1 MAAIPPIV
9 GCDMKAIQ
17 ILEKHIIQ
25 VVEVEEPKMRP
36 NYSKIKVLSMG
47 VCGSDVH
54 AYAGKSPNV
63 QYPVIIGHEIIGE
76 IIEIGEGENPRK
88 LRVGDRVVLNPYL
101 YCGTC
106 YACEQ
111 GQTNACAS
119 LKCLGVQT
127 DGAMCDIFVHPTKL
141 MIKVPD
147 TIDNELGAVIEP
159 TVIALHALHRMEA
172 QVGEHVVII
181 GAGCIGL
188 LTALVAKAK
197 GMKVIVADVVDERLE
212 VATSLGVDGT
222 INPMKENAVERL
234 SEMTNGRMAECVCE
248 MSGSAAGVRSVLDY
262 AASTGRIALTGWP
275 DREVELP
282 TAVITRKELKIIGSR
297 TGVTE
302 EFEEVVS
309 MIEERKIDPRKII
322 SRVVDF
328 NELPETIAALDKDPG
343 MAIKVV
349 ALR

>member
-17 ILEKHIIQ
+17 ILGKKDIR
-25 VVEVEEPKMRP
+25 VVDVNEPKMLS
-36 NYSKIKVLSMG
+36 NHSKIKVLSMG

-63 QYPVIIGHEIIGE
+63 TYPVIIGHEIIGE
-76 IIEIGEGENPRK
+76 IVEIGEGENPRQ

-111 GQTNACAS
+111 GQTNACTS

-127 DGAMCDIFVHPTKL
+127 DGAMCETFVHPTKL

-147 TIDNELGAVIEP
+147 SIDNELGAVIEP
-159 TVIALHALHRMEA
+159 TVIALHALHRLQA
-172 QVGEHVVII
+172 KAGEHVVII

-188 LTALVAKAK
+188 LTAIVAKAK
-197 GMKVIVADVVDERLE
+197 GLHVIVSDVVDERLE
-212 VATSLGVDGT
+212 VATALGADGT
-222 INPMKENAVERL
+222 INPMKENAVEKL
-234 SEMTNGRMAECVCE
+234 LEMTNGRLAECVCE
-248 MSGSAAGVRSVLDY
+248 MSGAPAAVRSTLDY

-282 TAVITRKELKIIGSR
+282 TAVITRKELKILGSR

-309 MIEERKIDPRKII
+309 MIEEGKIDPRKII

>member
-1 MAAIPPIV
+1 MEAIRLIV
-9 GCDMKAIQ
+9 GCDMKAVQ
-17 ILEKHIIQ
+17 IVGKKDIR
-25 VVEVEEPKMRP
+25 VVDVNEPKTFP
-36 NYSKIKVLSMG
+36 NHSKIKVLSMG

-63 QYPVIIGHEIIGE
+63 TYPVIIGHEIIGE
-76 IIEIGEGENPRK
+76 IVEIGEGENPRQ

-111 GQTNACAS
+111 GQTNACTS

-127 DGAMCDIFVHPTKL
+127 DGAMCEIFVHPTKL

-147 TIDNELGAVIEP
+147 SIDNELGAVIEP
-159 TVIALHALHRMEA
+159 TVIALHALHRLQA
-172 QVGEHVVII
+172 KAGEHVVII

-188 LTALVAKAK
+188 LTAIVAKEK
-197 GMKVIVADVVDERLE
+197 GMHVIVSDVVDERLE
-212 VATSLGVDGT
+212 IAVALGADGT
-222 INPMKENAVERL
+222 INPMKENAVEKL
-234 SEMTNGRMAECVCE
+234 LEMTNGRLAECVCE
-248 MSGSAAGVRSVLDY
+248 MSGAPAAVRSTLDY

-275 DREVELP
+275 DRDVELP
-282 TAVITRKELKIIGSR
+282 TAVITRKELKILGSR
-297 TGVTE
+297 TGVTA

-309 MIEERKIDPRKII
+309 LIEEGKIDPRKII
-322 SRVVDF
+322 SRVVAF

-349 ALR
+349 GLR

>member
-1 MAAIPPIV
+1 M
-9 GCDMKAIQ
+9 
-17 ILEKHIIQ
+17 
-25 VVEVEEPKMRP
+25 
-36 NYSKIKVLSMG
+36 
-47 VCGSDVH
+47 
-54 AYAGKSPNV
+54 
-63 QYPVIIGHEIIGE
+63 
-76 IIEIGEGENPRK
+76 
-88 LRVGDRVVLNPYL
+88 
-101 YCGTC
+101 
-106 YACEQ
+106 
-111 GQTNACAS
+111 
-119 LKCLGVQT
+119 
-127 DGAMCDIFVHPTKL
+127 
-141 MIKVPD
+141 
-147 TIDNELGAVIEP
+147 
-159 TVIALHALHRMEA
+159 
-172 QVGEHVVII
+172 II

-222 INPMKENAVERL
+222 INPMKENAVDKL

-248 MSGSAAGVRSVLDY
+248 MSGSVAGVRSVLDY

-297 TGVTE
+297 TGITE

-309 MIEERKIDPRKII
+309 MIEEGKIDPRKII

>member
-1 MAAIPPIV
+1 MEAIRLIV
-9 GCDMKAIQ
+9 GCDMKAVQ
-17 ILEKHIIQ
+17 ILGKKDIR
-25 VVEVEEPKMRP
+25 VVDVNEPKTLP
-36 NYSKIKVLSMG
+36 NHSKIKVLSMG

-63 QYPVIIGHEIIGE
+63 TYPVIIGHEIIGE
-76 IIEIGEGENPRK
+76 IVEIGEGENPRQ

-111 GQTNACAS
+111 GQTNACTS

-127 DGAMCDIFVHPTKL
+127 DGAMCETFVHPTKL

-147 TIDNELGAVIEP
+147 SIDNGLGAVIEP
-159 TVIALHALHRMEA
+159 TVIALHALHRLQA
-172 QVGEHVVII
+172 KADEHVVII

-188 LTALVAKAK
+188 LTAIVAKAK
-197 GMKVIVADVVDERLE
+197 GMHVIVSDVVDERLE
-212 VATSLGVDGT
+212 VAVALGADGT
-222 INPMKENAVERL
+222 INPMKENAVEKL
-234 SEMTNGRMAECVCE
+234 LEMTNGRLAECVCE
-248 MSGSAAGVRSVLDY
+248 MSGAPAAVRSTLDY

-275 DREVELP
+275 DRDVELP
-282 TAVITRKELKIIGSR
+282 TAVITRKELKILGSR
-297 TGVTE
+297 TGVTA

-309 MIEERKIDPRKII
+309 LIEEGKIDPRKII
-322 SRVVDF
+322 SRVVAF

-349 ALR
+349 GLR